1 MENNYNLE
9 DKEKFRINPH
19 VWLQTLLAIT
29 GDKEKKREMVKTVS
43 EKTGFTPP
51 QVEKILATTISQLI
65 KETRL
70 N

>member
-1 MENNYNLE
+1 MENNFNLE

-19 VWLQTLLAIT
+19 IWLQTLLAIT
-29 GDKEKKREMVKTVS
+29 GDKEKKQEMVQTVS

-51 QVEKILATTISQLI
+51 QVEHILATTISQLI
-65 KETRL
+65 NETRL

>member
-1 MENNYNLE
+1 MENDFNLE

-29 GDKEKKREMVKTVS
+29 GDKEKKREMVQTVS

-51 QVEKILATTISQLI
+51 QVEQILATTISQLI